1 MKDVIKKHGWI
12 LSPVQYPQGIHCSMT
27 LAMAAD
33 WQKMVKDIKT
43 SVKEMKEKPELNH
56 NSTVATYGMTAKIPD
71 ESFVN
76 DICKIHSAAVLDA
89 LP

>member
-1 MKDVIKKHGWI
+1 
-12 LSPVQYPQGIHCSMT
+12 MT

-71 ESFVN
+71 
-76 DICKIHSAAVLDA
+76 
-89 LP
+89 

>member
-1 MKDVIKKHGWI
+1 
-12 LSPVQYPQGIHCSMT
+12 
-27 LAMAAD
+27 
-33 WQKMVKDIKT
+33 MVKDIKT

>member
-1 MKDVIKKHGWI
+1 
-12 LSPVQYPQGIHCSMT
+12 MT

-33 WQKMVKDIKT
+33 WQKLVKDIKT
-43 SVKEMKEKPELNH
+43 SIKEMKEKPELNH
-56 NSTVATYGMTAKIPD
+56 NSFVATYGMAAKIPD

-76 DICKIHSAAVLDA
+76 DICNIYSAAVLDA